1 MSAALS
7 HGGNVL
13 TMHGFTLFDWLALAV
28 FAACWLGYA
37 TVVDRIPRIRERSV
51 IAAMDEHRRRWTR
64 AMLER
69 DNRIADIAAI
79 GNLMNS
85 TSFLATTSIFI
96 LGGLVALLGAPDLG
110 QRVVGALP
118 YAEPSTVVGWEV
130 KIALLL
136 LIFINA
142 FFELTWA
149 LRQFNYT
156 SILVGGLPF
165 GAPTDPGIQQAG
177 AAARV
182 LNRAAQHFN
191 TGLRSYYFG
200 LAALAWIIHPLALV
214 ATSLFVLRELHR
226 REFRSAVRE
235 ALTTSG

>member
-1 MSAALS
+1 M
-7 HGGNVL
+7 
-13 TMHGFTLFDWLALAV
+13 MPFTLVDWIALAI

-37 TVVDRIPRIRERSV
+37 TVVDRVPRIRQASV
-51 IAAMDEHRRRWTR
+51 IAAMDGYRRRWMR
-64 AMLER
+64 AMLTR
-69 DNRIADIAAI
+69 DNRIADMAAI

-110 QRVVGALP
+110 RRVVATLP
-118 YAEPSTVVGWEV
+118 FAAVPDDSTWEL
-130 KIALLL
+130 KIGLLL
-136 LIFINA
+136 VIFINA

-156 SILVGGLPF
+156 SILVGGIPCGKPDAEALSL
-165 GAPTDPGIQQAG
+165 ADM
-177 AAARV
+177 AAEVA
-182 LNRAAQHFN
+182 NRAAQHFN

-200 LAALAWIIHPLALV
+200 LAALAWVVHPLALV

-226 REFRSAVRE
+226 REFRSAVRD
-235 ALTTSG
+235 ALSPTS